1 MAAPVEPLH
10 VAHVNLSRGFRGGE
24 RQTQLLVE
32 ELATLGLVQTLVLR
46 GGEPLA
52 LHAWPPGVQVVSA
65 ASPLGGH
72 LRLARRAHLIHAHEA
87 KAGHFGLLHHMLF
100 RSPYVLTRQVPFPVR
115 DRFWSQRVY
124 AEAARV
130 VAISPHVRDQVAQ
143 SLRAPA
149 AIEVIANAV
158 SYRPSNGLLRAELNA
173 SHGRGMRFAV
183 IGELADEN
191 KGQSVAIAAFARLA
205 DPALRL
211 FIVGSGADERMLKER
226 ARADPRVH
234 FVGFQKDVDAWLD
247 AIDVL
252 VFTSFYEGFG
262 SIVLDAMAA
271 LRAVVA
277 TDIAGYASLVRHNDN
292 CLLFPPGDVEALA
305 HNLRR
310 IEGDAAMTERLAQ
323 RAWVDAQAYSAHAM
337 ALRYMNLYREL
348 KITE

>member
-1 MAAPVEPLH
+1 MAAPIKRLH

-52 LHAWPPGVQVVSA
+52 LHAWPPDVQVVSA
-65 ASPLGGH
+65 ATPLGGH
-72 LRLARRAHLIHAHEA
+72 LRVGRRPHLIHAHEA
-87 KAGHFGLLHHMLF
+87 KAGYFGLLHHMLF

-115 DRFWSQRVY
+115 DRYWSQRVY
-124 AEAARV
+124 AKASRV
-130 VAISPHVRDQVAQ
+130 VAISPHVRDRVAA

-149 AIEVIANAV
+149 AIDVIANAV

-173 SHGRGMRFAV
+173 NHGRGLRCAV
-183 IGELADEN
+183 IGELVDEN
-191 KGQSVAIAAFARLA
+191 KGQSIAIDAFARL
-205 DPALRL
+205 DHPAFRL
-211 FIVGSGADERMLKER
+211 FIVGRGRDEAKLK
-226 ARADPRVH
+226 AHACSDPRVH
-234 FVGFQKDVDAWLD
+234 FVGFQKDVNAWLD

-271 LRAVVA
+271 ARVVVA
-277 TDIAGYASLVRHNDN
+277 SDISGYAGLVRHNDN
-292 CLLFPPGDVEALA
+292 CLLFPPGDVGALT

-310 IEGDAAMTERLAQ
+310 VESDAGMRERLAQ
-323 RAWVDAQAYSAHAM
+323 RAVVDAQAYSARAM
-337 ALRYMNLYREL
+337 AERYMNLYREL
-348 KITE
+348 TI